1 MVEIGLG
8 GWMVKGPIAQP
19 PIAVFDDGR
28 DANLQPWA
36 PSCGGHSFKSW
47 FTSSFNEF
55 SPHIGGQRAAQ
66 RHGQLLGWAIRLMLR
81 K

>member
-28 DANLQPWA
+28 DANLQPWT
-36 PSCGGHSFKSW
+36 PSCGGTS
-47 FTSSFNEF
+47 FTSCFNAV
-55 SPHIGGQRAAQ
+55 SSHIGGQRAAQ